1 MEFIIDKLTDLEIVK
16 ISVSGKLGEDMRNE
30 IISNA
35 VGLLNKSGYQKLLID
50 ATGSKVPK
58 TNIVRTIHA
67 LDMAEN
73 IKKIKMKTNIQVAIV
88 NNKREDEDRKD
99 FVKLAQFM
107 GMVHMRHFK
116 IYDDAINWLLGGKD
130 IFK

>member
-1 MEFIIDKLTDLEIVK
+1 MNLIYS
-16 ISVSGKLGEDMRNE
+16 ISPPSGGAGGATQK
-30 IISNA
+30 A
-35 VGLLNKSGYQKLLID
+35 VHQ
-50 ATGSKVPK
+50 
-58 TNIVRTIHA
+58 
-67 LDMAEN
+67 
-73 IKKIKMKTNIQVAIV
+73 KIKMKTTIQVAIV

-116 IYDDAINWLLGGKD
+116 IYDDAIIWLLGGKD